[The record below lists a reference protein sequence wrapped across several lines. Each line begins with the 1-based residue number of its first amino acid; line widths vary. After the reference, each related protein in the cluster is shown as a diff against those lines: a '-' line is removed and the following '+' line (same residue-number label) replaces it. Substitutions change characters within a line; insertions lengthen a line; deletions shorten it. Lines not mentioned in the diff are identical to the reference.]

1 MVACI
6 FAQAACFKN
15 VRVNFAEFEIVCAG
29 CALYRGGANFEEFEF
44 CTGCVLTIIQWGF
57 DRIFDLV

>member
-6 FAQAACFKN
+6 FVQAACFKN
-15 VRVNFAEFEIVCAG
+15 GRVNFAEFEIFCAG
-29 CALYRGGANFEEFEF
+29 CALYRGGANFEEFEL